1 MDMDSIEF
9 CAVEG
14 LLGNVWSN
22 LIDNAIKFS
31 PEGEIIYISLKE
43 KDDMLSFKIANR
55 GEPMSGETLKRI
67 FENSIREIH
76 HTSVKATASGL
87 HL

>member
-1 MDMDSIEF
+1 MKNIGFEMDMDSIEF

-31 PEGEIIYISLKE
+31 PEGEINIHKSE
-43 KDDMLSFKIANR
+43 
-55 GEPMSGETLKRI
+55 GKR
-67 FENSIREIH
+67 
-76 HTSVKATASGL
+76 
-87 HL
+87 

>member
-31 PEGEIIYISLKE
+31 RKE
-43 KDDMLSFKIANR
+43 K
-55 GEPMSGETLKRI
+55 
-67 FENSIREIH
+67 
-76 HTSVKATASGL
+76 
-87 HL
+87 

>member
-43 KDDMLSFKIANR
+43 KMTCSALKSPI
-55 GEPMSGETLKRI
+55 GESRCRVKR
-67 FENSIREIH
+67 
-76 HTSVKATASGL
+76 
-87 HL
+87 